1 MYDFQSFSSDWSFA
15 MMVSFFRRSFNRP
28 SAFDSGRTHLMIS
41 TKSLSVIVAGKLSCL
56 SSAFLAFTN
65 TFACFSNFDF
75 DTCSAFYASKSS
87 CSFGPSEVDNMRV
100 CNKYYLILLF
110 DTNIFFHI
118 YERRPCKS
126 NGEQNDLSYVRSTRT
141 KILT

>member
-1 MYDFQSFSSDWSFA
+1 
-15 MMVSFFRRSFNRP
+15 MVTAAPLQIREEAPGDGGGLR
-28 SAFDSGRTHLMIS
+28 
-41 TKSLSVIVAGKLSCL
+41 
-56 SSAFLAFTN
+56 
-65 TFACFSNFDF
+65 
-75 DTCSAFYASKSS
+75 DTVDT
-87 CSFGPSEVDNMRV
+87 SEVDNMRV

-110 DTNIFFHI
+110 DTNNFFHI